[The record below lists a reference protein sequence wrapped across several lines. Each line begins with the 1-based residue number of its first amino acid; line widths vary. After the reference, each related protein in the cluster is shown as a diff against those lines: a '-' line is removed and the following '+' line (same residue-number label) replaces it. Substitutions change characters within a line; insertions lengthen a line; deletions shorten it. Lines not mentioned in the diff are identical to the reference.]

1 MQQFNTPLRYPGGK
15 GRLTQFVIDVLK
27 LNRLEGGHYVE
38 PYAGGAAIAIS
49 LLQLEYVSKVHINDL
64 NRSVHAFWNAVLNEP
79 DALCNRISRTRVSM
93 REWHRQRAIQLAECP
108 DPLDLAFST
117 FFLNRTN
124 RSGIILG
131 GVIGGK
137 EQTGPWKLDARYQ
150 KKNLIARIERIA
162 DLSHRIELYNMD
174 AGALLCEV
182 LPKLPSRTLTY
193 LDPPY
198 YVKGKDLYQNHYMHQ
213 DHEAI
218 AGLVAK
224 IKQPWMV
231 SYDNTREI
239 RDMYSKYPQRTF
251 GLKYSAQSRYEGS
264 EVLISSHDLK
274 LPREIEPSRA
284 AAA

>member
-49 LLQLEYVSKVHINDL
+49 LLQLEYVAKVHINDL
-64 NRSVHAFWNAVLNEP
+64 NRSVHAFWNAVLTEP
-79 DALCNRISRTRVSM
+79 EALCSRISRTRVSM
-93 REWHRQRAIQLAECP
+93 REWHRQRAVQLAACP
-108 DPLDLAFST
+108 TPLDLAFST

-137 EQTGPWKLDARYQ
+137 EQAGTWKLDARYQ
-150 KKNLIARIERIA
+150 KKNLIDRIERIA

-174 AGALLCEV
+174 AGVLLSKI
-182 LPKLPSRTLTY
+182 LPKLPTRTLTY

-198 YVKGKDLYQNHYMHQ
+198 YVKGKDLYQNHYAHQ

-218 AGLVAK
+218 ASLVDK
-224 IKQPWMV
+224 VKQPWMV
-231 SYDNTREI
+231 SYDNTPEIREI
-239 RDMYSKYPQRTF
+239 YAKHPQRLF
-251 GLKYSAQSRYEGS
+251 GLRYSAQSRYEGS
-264 EVLISSHDLK
+264 EVLIRSQGLK